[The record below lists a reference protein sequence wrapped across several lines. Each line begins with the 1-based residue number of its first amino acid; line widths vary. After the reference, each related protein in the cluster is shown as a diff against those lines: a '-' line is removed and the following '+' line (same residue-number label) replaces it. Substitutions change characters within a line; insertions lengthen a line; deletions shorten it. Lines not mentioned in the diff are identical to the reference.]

1 MNRRSFIA
9 TTGASVVSWNA
20 FAAPSEKVNLGI
32 MGAGGRGTA
41 LAKAFSKIPGVQ
53 IGFIADPDFNRA
65 TNAAGE
71 VEKISGKAPKVDKD
85 FRKILDDKDI
95 DVFVCAACNH
105 WHAPSTI
112 LAVKAGKHAYVEKP
126 CSHNPREGEIM
137 VEAAAKYNK
146 LVQMGNQRRTWPK
159 IREAIDLIHKGEIGE
174 THLAQSWY
182 LNSRPSIG
190 KGIEKP
196 VPAGLDFDLWQGP
209 APRKAYKDNYLHYN
223 WHWFW
228 HWGNGELG
236 NNGIHMIDVC
246 RWGLG
251 VEVPTSVHSSG
262 GRYMYKDDQETPDT
276 HMVEF
281 NFNQGKHIQW
291 LGLSCNRL
299 PEGNTPDILFVGSKG
314 TIAIKGSGYIV
325 YDPKGKETKKATGD
339 GGESEH
345 LANFISAVRGNGKLN
360 SPIPEG
366 HKSTLLCHLGN
377 ISQRVGRTLKCDSS
391 NGMILNDPEAKK
403 MWTREYE
410 PGWEPKL

>member
-1 MNRRSFIA
+1 
-9 TTGASVVSWNA
+9 
-20 FAAPSEKVNLGI
+20 

-41 LAKAFSKIPGVQ
+41 LAKYFSKIPGVQ

-65 TNAAGE
+65 TNSAGE
-71 VEKISGKAPKVDKD
+71 VDKISGKAPKVDKD

-105 WHAPSTI
+105 WNAHSTI
-112 LAVKAGKHAYVEKP
+112 LAVKAGKHTYVEKP
-126 CSHNPREGEIM
+126 CSHNTREGEIM
-137 VEAAAKYNK
+137 VEAAAKYGK

-159 IREAIDLIHKGEIGE
+159 IRQAIELIRKGEIGE

-228 HWGNGELG
+228 HSGNGELG
-236 NNGIHMIDVC
+236 NTGIYLIDVC

-251 VEVPTSVHSSG
+251 VEFPTSVHSSG
-262 GRYMYKDDQETPDT
+262 GRYMYKDDQETPDK

-281 NFNQGKHIQW
+281 NFNQGKHI
-291 LGLSCNRL
+291 
-299 PEGNTPDILFVGSKG
+299 
-314 TIAIKGSGYIV
+314 
-325 YDPKGKETKKATGD
+325 
-339 GGESEH
+339 
-345 LANFISAVRGNGKLN
+345 
-360 SPIPEG
+360 
-366 HKSTLLCHLGN
+366 
-377 ISQRVGRTLKCDSS
+377 
-391 NGMILNDPEAKK
+391 
-403 MWTREYE
+403 
-410 PGWEPKL
+410 